1 MFNSIHRFC
10 EKRFQKLSSYELM
23 DGDQKFKLIQQ
34 CKHLKHIFNGVF
46 AADNFPLKMSP
57 NSSTIVNASSA
68 ASIGTHWVVLVKRY
82 ASPIIYF
89 ADPLALPIYLY
100 KHICDHLKGADT
112 IYVDFMEDRRENG
125 KLLQCANSQLCGLI
139 CTYIAHYL
147 ITDYFPYIPDINKMQ
162 LLSFVKHSN

>member
-1 MFNSIHRFC
+1 
-10 EKRFQKLSSYELM
+10 M

-34 CKHLKHIFNGVF
+34 CKHLKHKFNGVF

-82 ASPIIYF
+82 ASLIIYF
-89 ADPLALPIYLY
+89 ALPIYSY
-100 KHICDHLKGADT
+100 KHICDHLKGISADT
-112 IYVDFMEDRRENG
+112 IYVDFLEDRRETG

-139 CTYIAHYL
+139 CKYMAHYL
-147 ITDYFPYIPDINKMQ
+147 MTDYFPYIPDVNNVNKMQ
-162 LLSFVKHSN
+162 LLSFVKHRN